1 MRPVRIV
8 VIDRN
13 DLTRKGV
20 KALING
26 AGDPF
31 EVVAAFARLRDVD
44 EFLRRNLV
52 DVVILDDGTIHT
64 IEVVRT
70 VTRYYESYPGL
81 SLIILSQRRDGQYIQ
96 QVMRYG
102 SAGYVLK
109 NGDLQGPLL
118 TAIKLAGEK
127 YPFLSPEAAK
137 LMGRRRD
144 GQLDSRSLEV
154 LHLME
159 RELSVKEIG
168 AKLNLS
174 PKTIY
179 RVRDKLKRTLGV
191 RNNESLVDAAR
202 KQGLLDR
209 KE

>member
-8 VIDRN
+8 VVDRN
-13 DLTRKGV
+13 DITRKGV
-20 KALING
+20 AAIIDD
-26 AGDPF
+26 AGEPF
-31 EVVAAFARLRDVD
+31 EVVAALARLREVD
-44 EFLRRNLV
+44 DYLRQNRV
-52 DVVILDDGTIHT
+52 DVVILDDATIHT

-70 VTRYYESYPGL
+70 VTRCYEMYPGL
-81 SLIILSQRRDGQYIQ
+81 SMIVLSQRRDGQYIQ
-96 QVMRYG
+96 QVMRCG

-118 TAIKLAGEK
+118 TAIRLAGEK

-144 GQLDSRSLEV
+144 GQLDPRTLEV

-168 AKLNLS
+168 ARLDLS
-174 PKTIY
+174 SKTIY
-179 RVRDKLKRTLGV
+179 RIRDKLKRALGV

>member
-20 KALING
+20 EALVND
-26 AGDPF
+26 AGEPF

-44 EFLRRNLV
+44 EYLRQNLV

-70 VTRYYESYPGL
+70 VTRYYERYPGL
-81 SLIILSQRRDGQYIQ
+81 SLIVLSQRRDGQYIQ

-137 LMGRRRD
+137 LIGRRRD
-144 GQLDSRSLEV
+144 GQLDPRSLEV
-154 LHLME
+154 LRLME

-191 RNNESLVDAAR
+191 RNNESLVDAAH